1 MCTYDMLEI
10 GIRHGGPRGAVAA
23 DGPGVEHDVV
33 RLEAKLAD
41 GELHDAVDS
50 VLLLLGKRLAL
61 LTTTSQ
67 TEYI

>member
-1 MCTYDMLEI
+1 MLEI

-33 RLEAKLAD
+33 RLETKLAD
-41 GELHDAVDS
+41 GELHDAVDG

-61 LTTTSQ
+61 STTSSH
-67 TEYI
+67 T

>member
-1 MCTYDMLEI
+1 MLEI
-10 GIRHGGPRGAVAA
+10 GRRHGGPRCAVAT

-41 GELHDAVDS
+41 GELHDAVDG

-61 LTTTSQ
+61 LTTSSHT
-67 TEYI
+67 